1 MLYWLSMVRISKNK
15 GEIRIPAGINVWKH
29 ELSTA
34 DALAQAGYVVEF
46 LPTKDIKDTKS
57 PDILMDGEKWEL
69 KAPKTDKLSA
79 IERNLKRATKQ
90 SGNIVIDSHR
100 LRKIHDSSVQAF
112 LLQKFKQ
119 QKTIKKLL
127 FVNRKHQVID
137 ISKLI

>member
-1 MLYWLSMVRISKNK
+1 MVGLSKNK
-15 GEIRIPAGINVWKH
+15 GEIRIPAGINVWRH

-34 DALAQAGYVVEF
+34 NALAEAGLVVEF
-46 LPTKDIKDTKS
+46 LPTKDIKNTKS
-57 PDILMDGEKWEL
+57 PDILMNGEKWEL
-69 KAPKTDKLSA
+69 KAPKTDELSA

-90 SGNIVIDSHR
+90 SSNIVIDSHR
-100 LRKIHDSSVQAF
+100 LRKIHDSTVQAF

-137 ISKLI
+137 IGKLI

>member
-1 MLYWLSMVRISKNK
+1 MNRASKSK
-15 GEIRIPAGINVWKH
+15 GEIRIPAGINVWQH

-34 DALAQAGYVVEF
+34 NALAKAGHVVEF
-46 LPTKDIKDTKS
+46 LPTKDIKNTKS
-57 PDILMDGEKWEL
+57 SDILMNGENWEL

-90 SGNIVIDSHR
+90 SSNIVIDSHR
-100 LRKIHDSSVQAF
+100 LRKIRDSAVQVF

-127 FVNRKHQVID
+127 FVNRKRQVID
-137 ISKLI
+137 IGKLI